1 MTRKC
6 IPEMKSPLH
15 RSAVV
20 NPMII
25 FALLFI
31 VVALDE
37 NRDTVFVLSIL
48 QLIVESRALVV
59 QMARY
64 RA

>member
-1 MTRKC
+1 
-6 IPEMKSPLH
+6 MKSPLH

>member
-1 MTRKC
+1 
-6 IPEMKSPLH
+6 MKSPLH

-31 VVALDE
+31 VVALNE

>member
-1 MTRKC
+1 
-6 IPEMKSPLH
+6 MKSPLH

-48 QLIVESRALVV
+48 QLIVESRALIV

-64 RA
+64 RQ